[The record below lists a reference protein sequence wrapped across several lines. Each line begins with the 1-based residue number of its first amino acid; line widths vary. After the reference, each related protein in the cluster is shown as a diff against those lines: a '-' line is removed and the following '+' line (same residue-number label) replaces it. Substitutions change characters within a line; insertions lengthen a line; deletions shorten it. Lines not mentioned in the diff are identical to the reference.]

1 VQLDTT
7 DVHCVGSKL
16 RFFESVAGSS
26 GLRTRI
32 QLVGLSATMGNVK
45 QLADWLGAE
54 LFCTSFRPVP
64 LVEHVVAGNSVIEL
78 GDNGKVIRAE
88 TAPPS
93 IPGSSAVSDPDRMMS
108 LTARALQ
115 RGQQVL
121 IFCSTKVSCS
131 HTCKAI
137 SESLHLFWRKT
148 LPASMLSKRRSS
160 EMETGSLEELP
171 FLSHHPSPSPVQVQQ
186 LRAARERL
194 VALLQKV
201 DGPGS
206 PASPLSPLAAA
217 VHHWKGIDLS
227 FFSVE
232 GNRLCSAILILYFRI
247 ILATA
252 LWLKKIA
259 HYLIIFVSMIIFTV
273 FVAKTALFWNKSIN

>member
-121 IFCSTKVSCS
+121 IFCPTKASCS

-186 LRAARERL
+186 LRAAREIGGVAAEGGWTGLSSLPSLSSRRSRSHGSRL
-194 VALLQKV
+194 PPRGIGQR
-201 DGPGS
+201 GESSRGIG
-206 PASPLSPLAAA
+206 LSER
-217 VHHWKGIDLS
+217 IDQ
-227 FFSVE
+227 
-232 GNRLCSAILILYFRI
+232 RLGR
-247 ILATA
+247 
-252 LWLKKIA
+252 
-259 HYLIIFVSMIIFTV
+259 
-273 FVAKTALFWNKSIN
+273 